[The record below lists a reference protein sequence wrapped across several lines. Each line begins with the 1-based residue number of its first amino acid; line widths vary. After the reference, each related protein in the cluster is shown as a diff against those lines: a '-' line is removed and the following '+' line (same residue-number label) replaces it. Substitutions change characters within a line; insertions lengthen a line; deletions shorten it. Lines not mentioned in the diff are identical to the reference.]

1 MIHIRLAVPEDFDQI
16 CALFNESHALHHQ
29 ALPHFFQD
37 STYIVYEK
45 NIFDAAFA
53 QKSEVIFIAE
63 EGEKLLGAVHAEI
76 HESKNPAHQGA
87 KVLTKRKFG
96 FVHTLVVAAASR
108 EHGIGKELLMKVED
122 WFKERGIDEIEI
134 EAWSF
139 NERAENFYKKAGY
152 EPLNLRLY
160 KKLS

>member
-96 FVHTLVVAAASR
+96 CVHTLVVAAASR
-108 EHGIGKELLMKVED
+108 EH
-122 WFKERGIDEIEI
+122 GIDEIEI